1 MAKGLKLKV
10 RKFWRLIPMLV
21 EVTEEKLLEG
31 GFLAPLILN
40 RFMIFFHLGK
50 FHELT
55 INLSEDISKRVI

>member
-1 MAKGLKLKV
+1 
-10 RKFWRLIPMLV
+10 MLV